1 VGISSSQQ
9 TLTPSFFRGVGL
21 NHQPAIVCLVN
32 QINRTILMT
41 ASPVDWNTSQGKG
54 RLLSNWSMDSIATQ
68 SGRAWNIL
76 PINTETTWS
85 TGLLSRSRSGDA
97 ACVVFRK
104 IYSTLQTCRTCE
116 DAKETRRRKV
126 YPLVICHITMER
138 STIFHGKIHELS
150 MVIFQFVMWQITGG
164 YLLKYGPLGHWTALY
179 SPGFKRTFSDFK
191 KEANQLQQCRIVTS
205 QQAYHQWLMQ
215 CGSFQF

>member
-1 VGISSSQQ
+1 MGISSSQL
-9 TLTPSFFRGVGL
+9 TLTPSFFSLVGL

-85 TGLLSRSRSGDA
+85 TGLISRSRSGDA
-97 ACVVFRK
+97 TCVVFRK
-104 IYSTLQTCRTCE
+104 IYSTLQTCRDMWGCKRDPPSKSVPSGNLSHDYGKIHHE
-116 DAKETRRRKV
+116 
-126 YPLVICHITMER
+126 
-138 STIFHGKIHELS
+138 FHGKIHELS
-150 MVIFQFVMWQITGG
+150 MVIFQFVMWQITSWYRG
-164 YLLKYGPLGHWTALY
+164 LH
-179 SPGFKRTFSDFK
+179 
-191 KEANQLQQCRIVTS
+191 
-205 QQAYHQWLMQ
+205 
-215 CGSFQF
+215 

>member
-1 VGISSSQQ
+1 MDYFSIILGMSSSQL

-138 STIFHGKIHELS
+138 STIFHGKIHYKWWFSIARLNYQR
-150 MVIFQFVMWQITGG
+150 V
-164 YLLKYGPLGHWTALY
+164 YLNQWRFPSKWSTFLKCFENGQKIGIPWLKST
-179 SPGFKRTFSDFK
+179 
-191 KEANQLQQCRIVTS
+191 NQLRVQPPRDWTRQE
-205 QQAYHQWLMQ
+205 
-215 CGSFQF
+215 